1 MTYPAEPD
9 VVAHLAVDDPLPAAI
24 DPLWTRLRAV
34 EERVRHAV
42 AARQAT
48 DPDPEDPYRGQYL
61 TPEAAAR
68 ILDEPGGLDVP
79 GEEPWQPPAGSV
91 LDGLARRFEL
101 SELDLDLLLVAMA
114 PDLDARFERLYGYL
128 NDDLTRRRPTVGLA
142 LELCGLSGTAP
153 ARFRLAPGAP
163 LIEGG
168 LVQVTEPERPPL
180 SRVLVVPDRVTG
192 HLLGSAQP
200 DARLAG
206 VLGEAREDPTAEDAD
221 VRLAAAAAMTG
232 VGLVH
237 LRSRGGDAEGLA
249 AAALHTAG
257 LRPLALDAVALAR
270 RPAEVP
276 ELARAVARE
285 ARLTG
290 AGVVLGPLEALPA
303 EPSERARTLW
313 ALCAA
318 LRGLPLFT
326 HGTGGWAPEWA
337 ADTPVALTVPAPS
350 PERQA
355 ARWRHALERAADEG
369 SPTGGVDAFSRTTGD
384 TSTPGHLTRT
394 ADAGPTTSDADAL
407 AGVGDGVAAGEA
419 GALAQAAGNSVTAS
433 DADAL
438 AEDGGNTA
446 ADEAEALAQAA
457 GDGVTASD
465 ADALAEDGENT
476 AADEAEALAQ
486 AAGNSVTAS
495 DADALAEDGGNT
507 AADEAEALAQAA
519 GDGVATGDVEELA
532 LAVAA
537 HRLDAGQLR
546 RAADVA
552 VRTAVLAGRPVRPDD
567 VRAAVR
573 AQNGAGLDR
582 LARRVEP
589 GVGWDDLVL
598 PPTTHRR
605 LRELALRA
613 RHREQVL
620 GQWGMRPGGGRG
632 RGVIALF
639 AGESGTGKTMSA
651 EVVAADLGMDL
662 YVVDLSTVVDKYIGE
677 TEKNLE
683 RIFTEAS
690 AVNAVLLFDEAD
702 AIFGKRSEVKD
713 AHDRHANIESAYLLQ
728 RMESFDGI
736 AVLTTNLRAN
746 LDEAFT
752 RRLDV
757 VADFPVPDAGHRLA
771 LWDRC
776 LGNLLPRADDLDLA
790 FCADRFELAGGSIRA
805 CAVTA
810 AYLAAESGAPLTM
823 RQVVTAVAQEY
834 RKLGRL
840 VLESEFG
847 PYTADAVGA

>member
-1 MTYPAEPD
+1 MTHIAEPVIDRADAVTHSFD
-9 VVAHLAVDDPLPAAI
+9 V

-42 AARQAT
+42 GARQAK

-91 LDGLARRFEL
+91 LDGLARRFGL

-142 LELCGLSGTAP
+142 LELCGLSGPAP

-206 VLGEAREDPTAEDAD
+206 VLGEAREDPTAQEAD
-221 VRLAAAAAMTG
+221 VRLAAAAATTG

-249 AAALHTAG
+249 AAALHAAG

-303 EPSERARTLW
+303 EPAERVRTLR

-337 ADTPVALTVPAPS
+337 ADTPVVLTVPAPS

-355 ARWRHALERAADEG
+355 ARWRHALERAAGDG
-369 SPTGGVDAFSRTTGD
+369 SATGGVAGFTRTAGD
-384 TSTPGHLTRT
+384 DPTPGHLART
-394 ADAGPTTSDADAL
+394 AGDGSADGRLPRTDGGSSTTGRPARAAGIGSATGDAGAFARTVGEGVAVDDAGALAGGGEDAAAREVNVL
-407 AGVGDGVAAGEA
+407 AGVGGKGVTAGGA
-419 GALAQAAGNSVTAS
+419 GALARAV
-433 DADAL
+433 
-438 AEDGGNTA
+438 
-446 ADEAEALAQAA
+446 
-457 GDGVTASD
+457 
-465 ADALAEDGENT
+465 
-476 AADEAEALAQ
+476 
-486 AAGNSVTAS
+486 
-495 DADALAEDGGNT
+495 
-507 AADEAEALAQAA
+507 
-519 GDGVATGDVEELA
+519 GDGVATGDAEELA

-598 PPTTHRR
+598 PPPTHRR

-776 LGNLLPRADDLDLA
+776 LGDLLPRADDLDLA

-810 AYLAAESGAPLTM
+810 AYLAAESGGPLTM

-840 VLESEFG
+840 VLEGEFG
-847 PYTADAVGA
+847 PYLADAVGA

>member
-1 MTYPAEPD
+1 M
-9 VVAHLAVDDPLPAAI
+9 
-24 DPLWTRLRAV
+24 RLGAV
-34 EERVRHAV
+34 ERRVREAV
-42 AARQAT
+42 AVRRDA
-48 DPDPEDPYRGQYL
+48 DPDPDDPYRGQYL
-61 TPEAAAR
+61 TPEAVAR
-68 ILDEPGGLDVP
+68 ILDGPGGLDVP
-79 GEEPWQPPAGSV
+79 AREPWQPPDGSV
-91 LDGLARRFEL
+91 LGTLARRFGL
-101 SELDLDLLLVAMA
+101 SPLDLDLLLIALA

-142 LELCGLSGTAP
+142 LELCGLGGASP

-163 LIEGG
+163 LVAGG
-168 LVQVTEPERPPL
+168 LLEVTEPERPPL

-192 HLLGSAQP
+192 HLLGDTRP
-200 DARLAG
+200 DARLTG
-206 VLGEAREDPTAEDAD
+206 VLDEVREDPTAEAAE
-221 VRLAAAAAMTG
+221 VHRAAAAAGTG
-232 VGLVH
+232 TGLVH

-249 AAALHTAG
+249 TAALRLAG
-257 LRPLALDAVALAR
+257 LRPLVLDAAALAR
-270 RPAEVP
+270 RPADVP
-276 ELARAVARE
+276 ALARVIALE

-290 AGVVLGPLEALPA
+290 AGVVLGPLAALPGEPA
-303 EPSERARTLW
+303 ERTRTLS
-313 ALCAA
+313 ALCAG
-318 LRGLPLFT
+318 LRGIPLFT
-326 HGTGGWAPEWA
+326 HGTTGWDPAWA
-337 ADTPVALTVPAPS
+337 ADTPVVLTVRAPS
-350 PERQA
+350 PDRQA
-355 ARWRHALERAADEG
+355 ARWRHALTRAAGTAD
-369 SPTGGVDAFSRTTGD
+369 PTGE
-384 TSTPGHLTRT
+384 
-394 ADAGPTTSDADAL
+394 PTVS
-407 AGVGDGVAAGEA
+407 GAAG
-419 GALAQAAGNSVTAS
+419 TARRP
-433 DADAL
+433 AP
-438 AEDGGNTA
+438 
-446 ADEAEALAQAA
+446 
-457 GDGVTASD
+457 GDV
-465 ADALAEDGENT
+465 
-476 AADEAEALAQ
+476 
-486 AAGNSVTAS
+486 VP
-495 DADALAEDGGNT
+495 
-507 AADEAEALAQAA
+507 
-519 GDGVATGDVEELA
+519 VGDVEELA
-532 LAVAA
+532 RAVAA

-546 RAADVA
+546 RAADAA
-552 VRTAVLAGRPVRPDD
+552 VRTAALEGRPVGPDD
-567 VRAAVR
+567 LRVAVR

-582 LARRVEP
+582 LARRLEP

-651 EVVAADLGMDL
+651 EVIAADLGMDL

-757 VADFPVPDAGHRLA
+757 VADFPMPDTGQRLA
-771 LWDRC
+771 LWERC
-776 LGNLLPRADDLDLA
+776 LGDRLPRADDLDLA

-810 AYLAAESGAPLTM
+810 AYLAAESGEPLTM
-823 RQVVTAVAQEY
+823 RQTVTAIAQEY

-847 PYTADAVGA
+847 PYLAEATGA

>member
-1 MTYPAEPD
+1 ME
-9 VVAHLAVDDPLPAAI
+9 HLWV
-24 DPLWTRLRAV
+24 RLGAV

-42 AARQAT
+42 AVRRAA
-48 DPDPEDPYRGQYL
+48 DPDPDDPYRGQYL
-61 TPEAAAR
+61 SPEAVAR
-68 ILDEPGGLDVP
+68 ILDEPGGLGLP
-79 GEEPWQPPAGSV
+79 AGEPWRPPAGSV
-91 LDGLARRFEL
+91 LDGLAGRFGL
-101 SELDLDLLLVAMA
+101 SPLDLDLLLVAVA

-128 NDDLTRRRPTVGLA
+128 NDDLTRRRPTAGLA
-142 LELCGLSGTAP
+142 LELCGLTGAAP

-168 LVQVTEPERPPL
+168 LVEVTEPERPPL
-180 SRVLVVPDRVTG
+180 SRVLAVPDRVTG
-192 HLLGSAQP
+192 HLLGSARP

-206 VLGEAREDPTAEDAD
+206 LLGEVREDPTAEAAE
-221 VRLAAAAAMTG
+221 VRRTAAAAGTG

-249 AAALHTAG
+249 TAALRAAG
-257 LRPLALDAVALAR
+257 LRPLVLDAVALAR
-270 RPAEVP
+270 RRDDVP
-276 ELARAVARE
+276 ELARVAALE

-290 AGVVLGPLEALPA
+290 AGIVLGPLEALPA
-303 EPSERARTLW
+303 EPAERARTLGT
-313 ALCAA
+313 LCGA
-318 LRGLPLFT
+318 LRGIPLVT
-326 HGTGGWAPEWA
+326 HGTVGWDPAWA
-337 ADTPVALTVPAPS
+337 ADTPVVLTVPAPS

-355 ARWRHALERAADEG
+355 ARWRHALDR
-369 SPTGGVDAFSRTTGD
+369 
-384 TSTPGHLTRT
+384 
-394 ADAGPTTSDADAL
+394 
-407 AGVGDGVAAGEA
+407 
-419 GALAQAAGNSVTAS
+419 
-433 DADAL
+433 
-438 AEDGGNTA
+438 
-446 ADEAEALAQAA
+446 AA
-457 GDGVTASD
+457 GDG
-465 ADALAEDGENT
+465 
-476 AADEAEALAQ
+476 
-486 AAGNSVTAS
+486 SVT
-495 DADALAEDGGNT
+495 
-507 AADEAEALAQAA
+507 
-519 GDGVATGDVEELA
+519 GDPEELA
-532 LAVAA
+532 RAVAA

-552 VRTAVLAGRPVRPDD
+552 VRTAALAGRPVRPDD
-567 VRAAVR
+567 LRSAVR

-598 PPTTHRR
+598 PPVTHRR

-613 RHREQVL
+613 RHRERVL

-632 RGVIALF
+632 RGVVALF

-662 YVVDLSTVVDKYIGE
+662 YVVDLSTVVDKYVGE

-757 VADFPVPDAGHRLA
+757 VADFPLPDSGQRLA
-771 LWDRC
+771 LWERC
-776 LGNLLPRADDLDLA
+776 LGDRLPRADDLDLR

-805 CAVTA
+805 CALTA
-810 AYLAAESGAPLTM
+810 AYLAAESGEPLTM
-823 RQVVTAVAQEY
+823 RELVAAVAQEY

-840 VLESEFG
+840 VLEGEFG
-847 PYTADAVGA
+847 PYLAEVTGA

>member
-1 MTYPAEPD
+1 M
-9 VVAHLAVDDPLPAAI
+9 
-24 DPLWTRLRAV
+24 WTRLRLV

-42 AARQAT
+42 AVRRAA
-48 DPDPEDPYRGQYL
+48 DPDPDDPYRGQYL
-61 TPEAAAR
+61 TPEAVAR
-68 ILDEPGGLDVP
+68 ILDEPGGLGLP
-79 GEEPWQPPAGSV
+79 AHEPRHPPAGSV
-91 LDGLARRFEL
+91 LGGLAARFGL
-101 SELDLDLLLVAMA
+101 SPLDLDLLLVAVA
-114 PDLDARFERLYGYL
+114 PDLDPRFERLYGYL

-142 LELCGLSGTAP
+142 LELCGLAGASP

-163 LIEGG
+163 LTAGG
-168 LVQVTEPERPPL
+168 LVEVTEPDRPPL

-192 HLLGSAQP
+192 HLLGDARP
-200 DARLAG
+200 DARLAE
-206 VLGEAREDPTAEDAD
+206 VLGEAHEDPTAEAAE
-221 VRLAAAAAMTG
+221 VRRAAAAAGAGTG
-232 VGLVH
+232 AGAGLVH
-237 LRSRGGDAEGLA
+237 LRGRGGDAAGLA
-249 AAALHTAG
+249 TAALRAAG
-257 LRPLALDAVALAR
+257 LPPLVLDAAALAR
-270 RPAEVP
+270 RSDDVP
-276 ELARAVARE
+276 ELARVAALE

-303 EPSERARTLW
+303 RPAERARTLA
-313 ALCAA
+313 ALCGA
-318 LRGLPLFT
+318 LRGIPLLT
-326 HGTGGWAPEWA
+326 HGTAGWDPAWA
-337 ADTPVALTVPAPS
+337 ADSPVVLTVSAP
-350 PERQA
+350 PPGRQA
-355 ARWRHALERAADEG
+355 ARWRHALERAAGDG
-369 SPTGGVDAFSRTTGD
+369 SAPGD
-384 TSTPGHLTRT
+384 T
-394 ADAGPTTSDADAL
+394 
-407 AGVGDGVAAGEA
+407 
-419 GALAQAAGNSVTAS
+419 
-433 DADAL
+433 
-438 AEDGGNTA
+438 
-446 ADEAEALAQAA
+446 EALAR
-457 GDGVTASD
+457 S
-465 ADALAEDGENT
+465 
-476 AADEAEALAQ
+476 
-486 AAGNSVTAS
+486 
-495 DADALAEDGGNT
+495 
-507 AADEAEALAQAA
+507 
-519 GDGVATGDVEELA
+519 
-532 LAVAA
+532 VAA
-537 HRLDAGQLR
+537 HRLDSGRLR

-552 VRTAVLAGRPVRPDD
+552 TRTAALEGRPVGPDD
-567 VRAAVR
+567 LRAAVR

-582 LARRVEP
+582 LARRIEP

-662 YVVDLSTVVDKYIGE
+662 YVVDLSTVVDKYVGE

-757 VADFPVPDAGHRLA
+757 VADFPVPDAGRRLA
-771 LWDRC
+771 LWERC
-776 LGNLLPRADDLDLA
+776 LGERLPRDGDVDLA

-810 AYLAAESGAPLTM
+810 AYLAAEADGPLTM

-840 VLESEFG
+840 VLEGEFG
-847 PYTADAVGA
+847 PWLAVAAEA

>member
-1 MTYPAEPD
+1 MTHHATVEPS
-9 VVAHLAVDDPLPAAI
+9 VEPSGEPSVEPGAPVDA
-24 DPLWTRLRAV
+24 LWERLRAV
-34 EERVRHAV
+34 EERVRWAV
-42 AARQAT
+42 EERRAG
-48 DPDPEDPYRGQYL
+48 DPDPDDPYRGQYL

-68 ILDEPGGLDVP
+68 ILDGPGGLGLP
-79 GEEPWQPPAGSV
+79 GPDPWQPPAGSV
-91 LDGLARRFEL
+91 LAPLAARFGL
-101 SELDLDLLLVAMA
+101 SPLDLDLLLVAVA

-142 LELCGLSGTAP
+142 LELCGLAGAAP

-163 LIEGG
+163 LVAGG
-168 LVQVTEPERPPL
+168 LVEVTEPERPPL
-180 SRVLVVPDRVTG
+180 SRVLVVPDRVTA
-192 HLLGSAQP
+192 HLLGNAWP

-206 VLGEAREDPTAEDAD
+206 VLDEAREDPTAEPEA
-221 VRLAAAAAMTG
+221 VRRTAAAVRTG
-232 VGLVH
+232 TGLVQ
-237 LRSRGGDAEGLA
+237 LRGRGDTGGLA
-249 AAALHTAG
+249 VAALGAAG
-257 LRPLALDAVALAR
+257 LRPLVLDAAALAR
-270 RPAEVP
+270 RSGDVP
-276 ELARAVARE
+276 ELARVAALE

-290 AGVVLGPLEALPA
+290 AGVVLGPLEALPD
-303 EPSERARTLW
+303 EPAERARTLRT
-313 ALCAA
+313 LCSA
-318 LRGLPLFT
+318 LRGIPLLI
-326 HGTGGWAPEWA
+326 HGTPGWDPLWA
-337 ADTPVALTVPAPS
+337 ADTPVVVTVPAPS

-355 ARWRHALERAADEG
+355 ARWRHALERAA
-369 SPTGGVDAFSRTTGD
+369 
-384 TSTPGHLTRT
+384 
-394 ADAGPTTSDADAL
+394 
-407 AGVGDGVAAGEA
+407 GDG
-419 GALAQAAGNSVTAS
+419 SVPDDT
-433 DADAL
+433 
-438 AEDGGNTA
+438 
-446 ADEAEALAQAA
+446 EALAR
-457 GDGVTASD
+457 
-465 ADALAEDGENT
+465 
-476 AADEAEALAQ
+476 
-486 AAGNSVTAS
+486 
-495 DADALAEDGGNT
+495 
-507 AADEAEALAQAA
+507 
-519 GDGVATGDVEELA
+519 
-532 LAVAA
+532 AVAA
-537 HRLDAGQLR
+537 HRLDSGQVR

-552 VRTAVLAGRPVRPDD
+552 VRTAAVAGRPVHPDD
-567 VRAAVR
+567 LRTAVR

-589 GVGWDDLVL
+589 SVGWDDLVL
-598 PPTTHRR
+598 PPLTHRR

-662 YVVDLSTVVDKYIGE
+662 YVVDLSTVVDKYVGE

-757 VADFPVPDAGHRLA
+757 IADFPVPDATQRLA
-771 LWDRC
+771 LWERC
-776 LGNLLPRADDLDLA
+776 LGDRLPRAGDLDLG

-810 AYLAAESGAPLTM
+810 AYLAAESGTPLTM
-823 RQVVTAVAQEY
+823 SQVVTAIAQEY

-840 VLESEFG
+840 VLETEFG
-847 PYTADAVGA
+847 PYLSEAVGA

>member
-1 MTYPAEPD
+1 MTHTAEPPVLAAPGPASRPAPDAVSAD
-9 VVAHLAVDDPLPAAI
+9 VSANVEHLWARI
-24 DPLWTRLRAV
+24 RLI
-34 EERVRHAV
+34 EERVRRAV
-42 AARQAT
+42 AARRAA
-48 DPDPEDPYRGQYL
+48 DPDPDDPYRGQYF
-61 TPEAAAR
+61 TPEAITR
-68 ILDEPGGLDVP
+68 ILDDPGGLDVP
-79 GEEPWQPPAGSV
+79 AHEPWQPPPGSV
-91 LDGLARRFEL
+91 LEGLAARFGL
-101 SELDLDLLLVAMA
+101 SALDLDLLLIAVA
-114 PDLDARFERLYGYL
+114 PDLDARFERFYGYL

-142 LELCGLSGTAP
+142 LELCGLAGATA

-163 LIEGG
+163 LVEGG
-168 LVQVTEPERPPL
+168 LLEITEPERPPL
-180 SRVLVVPDRVTG
+180 SRVLAVPDRVSG
-192 HLLGSAQP
+192 HLLGNARP

-206 VLGEAREDPTAEDAD
+206 VLGEVGEDPTAEAAE
-221 VRLAAAAAMTG
+221 VHRAAAAAGTG
-232 VGLVH
+232 TGLVH

-249 AAALHTAG
+249 TAALRAAG
-257 LRPLALDAVALAR
+257 LRPLVLDAAALAR
-270 RPAEVP
+270 RSGDVP
-276 ELARAVARE
+276 ELARIAARE

-290 AGVVLGPLEALPA
+290 AGAVLGPLEALPA
-303 EPSERARTLW
+303 EPAERARTLG

-318 LRGLPLFT
+318 LRGIPLFT
-326 HGTGGWAPEWA
+326 HGTTGWDPAWA
-337 ADTPVALTVPAPS
+337 ADAPVVLTVAAPS
-350 PERQA
+350 PGRQA
-355 ARWRHALERAADEG
+355 ARWRHALDR
-369 SPTGGVDAFSRTTGD
+369 
-384 TSTPGHLTRT
+384 
-394 ADAGPTTSDADAL
+394 
-407 AGVGDGVAAGEA
+407 
-419 GALAQAAGNSVTAS
+419 
-433 DADAL
+433 
-438 AEDGGNTA
+438 
-446 ADEAEALAQAA
+446 AA
-457 GDGVTASD
+457 GDDS
-465 ADALAEDGENT
+465 
-476 AADEAEALAQ
+476 
-486 AAGNSVTAS
+486 
-495 DADALAEDGGNT
+495 
-507 AADEAEALAQAA
+507 
-519 GDGVATGDVEELA
+519 ATGDAEVLA
-532 LAVAA
+532 RAVAA

-546 RAADVA
+546 RAADAA
-552 VRTAVLAGRPVRPDD
+552 VRTAALAGGPVRPDD
-567 VRAAVR
+567 LQSAVR

-598 PPTTHRR
+598 PPLTHRR

-662 YVVDLSTVVDKYIGE
+662 YVVDLSTVVDKYVGE

-702 AIFGKRSEVKD
+702 AIFGKRSEVKG

-757 VADFPVPDAGHRLA
+757 VADFPVPDSGQRLA

-776 LGNLLPRADDLDLA
+776 LGERLPRADDLDLG

-810 AYLAAESGAPLTM
+810 AYLAAESGSPLTM
-823 RQVVTAVAQEY
+823 RQVVTAVVQEY

-840 VLESEFG
+840 VLEGEFG
-847 PYTADAVGA
+847 PYMADAGGA

>member
-1 MTYPAEPD
+1 MTHTAEDVADARAESEAEVAGSSGTEADVAARSAVRLGAEAVPDDLEHTAEPATAARTD
-9 VVAHLAVDDPLPAAI
+9 VRPDAEAVLADLDH
-24 DPLWTRLRAV
+24 LWTRLRVV

-42 AARQAT
+42 AVRRAG
-48 DPDPEDPYRGQYL
+48 DPDPDDPYRGQYL
-61 TPEAAAR
+61 TPEAVAR
-68 ILDEPGGLDVP
+68 ILDTPGGLDVP
-79 GEEPWQPPAGSV
+79 ADEPWHPPAGSL
-91 LDGLARRFEL
+91 LDGLARRFGL
-101 SELDLDLLLVAMA
+101 SPLDLDLLLVAVA

-128 NDDLTRRRPTVGLA
+128 NDDLTRRRPTVRLA
-142 LELCGLSGTAP
+142 LELCGLGGAAT

-168 LVQVTEPERPPL
+168 LVEVTEPERPPL
-180 SRVLVVPDRVTG
+180 SRALAVPDRVTG
-192 HLLGSAQP
+192 HLLGSARP

-206 VLGEAREDPTAEDAD
+206 VLGEAWEDPTAEATD
-221 VRLAAAAAMTG
+221 VHRTAAAAGTG
-232 VGLVH
+232 SGLVH

-249 AAALHTAG
+249 TAALRAAG
-257 LRPLALDAVALAR
+257 LRALALDAAALAR
-270 RPAEVP
+270 RSGDVP
-276 ELARAVARE
+276 GLARTVARE

-290 AGVVLGPLEALPA
+290 AGVVLGPLQALPE
-303 EPSERARTLW
+303 EPAERARTLT

-318 LRGLPLFT
+318 LRGIPLIT
-326 HGTGGWAPEWA
+326 HGTIGWDPVWA
-337 ADTPVALTVPAPS
+337 ADAPVVLTVPAPS

-355 ARWRHALERAADEG
+355 ARWRHALERAADDG
-369 SPTGGVDAFSRTTGD
+369 SMSGD
-384 TSTPGHLTRT
+384 T
-394 ADAGPTTSDADAL
+394 
-407 AGVGDGVAAGEA
+407 EA
-419 GALAQAAGNSVTAS
+419 
-433 DADAL
+433 
-438 AEDGGNTA
+438 
-446 ADEAEALAQAA
+446 
-457 GDGVTASD
+457 
-465 ADALAEDGENT
+465 
-476 AADEAEALAQ
+476 
-486 AAGNSVTAS
+486 
-495 DADALAEDGGNT
+495 
-507 AADEAEALAQAA
+507 
-519 GDGVATGDVEELA
+519 LA

-537 HRLDAGQLR
+537 HRLDSGQVR

-552 VRTAVLAGRPVRPDD
+552 VRTAVVAGRPVGPDD
-567 VRAAVR
+567 LRTAVR
-573 AQNGAGLDR
+573 AQNGAGLER

-598 PPTTHRR
+598 PAPTHRR

-613 RHREQVL
+613 RHRDQVL

-662 YVVDLSTVVDKYIGE
+662 YVVDLSTVVDKYVGE

-757 VADFPVPDAGHRLA
+757 VADFPVPDAGQRLA
-771 LWDRC
+771 LWERC
-776 LGNLLPRADDLDLA
+776 LGARLPRADDLDLG

-810 AYLAAESGAPLTM
+810 AYLAAESGRPLTM

-840 VLESEFG
+840 VLEGEFG
-847 PYTADAVGA
+847 PYLAEALDA

>member
-1 MTYPAEPD
+1 MTHIAEPVIDRADAVTHSFD
-9 VVAHLAVDDPLPAAI
+9 V

-42 AARQAT
+42 GARQAK

-91 LDGLARRFEL
+91 LDGLARRFGL

-206 VLGEAREDPTAEDAD
+206 VLGEAREDPTAQEAD
-221 VRLAAAAAMTG
+221 VHFAAAAATTG

-249 AAALHTAG
+249 AAALHAAG

-303 EPSERARTLW
+303 EPAERVRTLR

-337 ADTPVALTVPAPS
+337 ADTPVVLTVPAPS

-355 ARWRHALERAADEG
+355 ARWRHALERAAGDG
-369 SPTGGVDAFSRTTGD
+369 SATGGVAGFTRTAGD
-384 TSTPGHLTRT
+384 DPTPGHLART
-394 ADAGPTTSDADAL
+394 AGDGSADGRLPRTDGGSSTTGRPARAAGIGSATGDAGAFARAVGEGVAVGDAGAL
-407 AGVGDGVAAGEA
+407 AGVGEDAAAREVNVLAGVGGKGVTAGGA
-419 GALAQAAGNSVTAS
+419 GALARAV
-433 DADAL
+433 
-438 AEDGGNTA
+438 
-446 ADEAEALAQAA
+446 
-457 GDGVTASD
+457 
-465 ADALAEDGENT
+465 
-476 AADEAEALAQ
+476 
-486 AAGNSVTAS
+486 
-495 DADALAEDGGNT
+495 
-507 AADEAEALAQAA
+507 
-519 GDGVATGDVEELA
+519 GDGVATGDAEELA

-776 LGNLLPRADDLDLA
+776 LGDLLPRADDLDLA

-810 AYLAAESGAPLTM
+810 AYLAAESGGPLTM

-840 VLESEFG
+840 VLEGEFG
-847 PYTADAVGA
+847 PYLADAVGA

>member
-1 MTYPAEPD
+1 MTYTVEPAVGGGVGPGGD
-9 VVAHLAVDDPLPAAI
+9 TGV
-24 DPLWTRLRAV
+24 DPLWERLGAV
-34 EERVRHAV
+34 EARVREAV
-42 AARQAT
+42 AVRRSA
-48 DPDPEDPYRGQYL
+48 DPDPDDPYRGQYL
-61 TPEAAAR
+61 TPEAVAR
-68 ILDEPGGLDVP
+68 ILDEPGGLDMP
-79 GEEPWQPPAGSV
+79 AQGLWQPPAGSV
-91 LDGLARRFEL
+91 LDGLVRRFGL
-101 SELDLDLLLVAMA
+101 SSLDLDLLLVAMA

-142 LELCGLSGTAP
+142 LELCGLGGASP

-163 LIEGG
+163 LIAHG
-168 LVQVTEPERPPL
+168 LVEVTEPERPPL
-180 SRVLVVPDRVTG
+180 SRVLAVPDRVTA
-192 HLLGSAQP
+192 HLLGGTRP
-200 DARLAG
+200 DARLTG
-206 VLGEAREDPTAEDAD
+206 VLGEAREDPTAEAAD
-221 VRLAAAAAMTG
+221 VHRAAAAAGTG

-249 AAALHTAG
+249 TAALHAAG
-257 LRPLALDAVALAR
+257 LGPLVLDAVALAR
-270 RPAEVP
+270 RSADVPA
-276 ELARAVARE
+276 LARVIALE

-290 AGVVLGPLEALPA
+290 SGVVLGPLTALPG
-303 EPSERARTLW
+303 EPAERARTLSS
-313 ALCAA
+313 LCAG
-318 LRGLPLFT
+318 LRGIPLFT
-326 HGTGGWAPEWA
+326 HGTTGWDPAWA
-337 ADTPVALTVPAPS
+337 ADTPVVLNVEAPS

-355 ARWRHALERAADEG
+355 ARWRHALDR
-369 SPTGGVDAFSRTTGD
+369 
-384 TSTPGHLTRT
+384 
-394 ADAGPTTSDADAL
+394 
-407 AGVGDGVAAGEA
+407 
-419 GALAQAAGNSVTAS
+419 
-433 DADAL
+433 
-438 AEDGGNTA
+438 
-446 ADEAEALAQAA
+446 AA
-457 GDGVTASD
+457 GDAV
-465 ADALAEDGENT
+465 
-476 AADEAEALAQ
+476 
-486 AAGNSVTAS
+486 
-495 DADALAEDGGNT
+495 
-507 AADEAEALAQAA
+507 
-519 GDGVATGDVEELA
+519 TGDVEALA
-532 LAVAA
+532 RAVAA
-537 HRLDAGQLR
+537 HRLDSGQLR
-546 RAADVA
+546 RAADAA
-552 VRTAVLAGRPVRPDD
+552 VRTATIEGRQVGPDD
-567 VRAAVR
+567 LRTAVR

-757 VADFPVPDAGHRLA
+757 VADFPVPDAGQRLA

-776 LGNLLPRADDLDLA
+776 LGDRLPRGDDLDLA

-810 AYLAAESGAPLTM
+810 AYLAAESGEPLTM
-823 RQVVTAVAQEY
+823 RQTVTAIAQEY

-847 PYTADAVGA
+847 PYLAQAAGA

>member
-1 MTYPAEPD
+1 ME
-9 VVAHLAVDDPLPAAI
+9 H
-24 DPLWTRLRAV
+24 LWTRLRVV

-42 AARQAT
+42 AVRRAA
-48 DPDPEDPYRGQYL
+48 DPDPDDPYRGQYL

-79 GEEPWQPPAGSV
+79 AHEPWHPPAGSV
-91 LDGLARRFEL
+91 LDGLAGRFGL
-101 SELDLDLLLVAMA
+101 SSLDMDLLLVAVA

-128 NDDLTRRRPTVGLA
+128 NDDLTRRRPTVGLT
-142 LELCGLSGTAP
+142 LELCGLAGAAA

-168 LVQVTEPERPPL
+168 LVEVTEPERPPL

-192 HLLGSAQP
+192 HLLGSGRP

-206 VLGEAREDPTAEDAD
+206 VLGEVWEDPTAEAEE
-221 VRLAAAAAMTG
+221 VHRTAAAAGTG

-249 AAALHTAG
+249 TAALRAAG
-257 LRPLALDAVALAR
+257 PRPLVLDTAALAR
-270 RPAEVP
+270 RSGDAP
-276 ELARAVARE
+276 ELARVAARE

-303 EPSERARTLW
+303 EPAERARTLRT
-313 ALCAA
+313 LCTA
-318 LRGLPLFT
+318 LRGIPLLT
-326 HGTGGWAPEWA
+326 HGTVGWDPAWA
-337 ADTPVALTVPAPS
+337 ADTPVVLTVPAPS

-355 ARWRHALERAADEG
+355 ARWRHALDRAAGAAGDG
-369 SPTGGVDAFSRTTGD
+369 SVTGD
-384 TSTPGHLTRT
+384 
-394 ADAGPTTSDADAL
+394 
-407 AGVGDGVAAGEA
+407 
-419 GALAQAAGNSVTAS
+419 
-433 DADAL
+433 
-438 AEDGGNTA
+438 
-446 ADEAEALAQAA
+446 AEALAR
-457 GDGVTASD
+457 
-465 ADALAEDGENT
+465 
-476 AADEAEALAQ
+476 
-486 AAGNSVTAS
+486 
-495 DADALAEDGGNT
+495 
-507 AADEAEALAQAA
+507 
-519 GDGVATGDVEELA
+519 
-532 LAVAA
+532 AVAA
-537 HRLDAGQLR
+537 HRLDSGQVR

-552 VRTAVLAGRPVRPDD
+552 VRTAALAVRPVRPDD
-567 VRAAVR
+567 LQTAVR

-662 YVVDLSTVVDKYIGE
+662 YVVDLSTVVDKYVGE

-757 VADFPVPDAGHRLA
+757 VADFPVPDAGRRLA
-771 LWDRC
+771 LWERC
-776 LGNLLPRADDLDLA
+776 LGDRLPRAGDLDLG

-810 AYLAAESGAPLTM
+810 AYLAAESGEPLTM

-847 PYTADAVGA
+847 PYLGEVIGA

>member
-1 MTYPAEPD
+1 MADGVPARPGTEAVPAD
-9 VVAHLAVDDPLPAAI
+9 VDH
-24 DPLWTRLRAV
+24 LWTRLRLV

-42 AARQAT
+42 AVRRAA
-48 DPDPEDPYRGQYL
+48 DPDPDDPYRGQYL

-79 GEEPWQPPAGSV
+79 AHEPWRPPAGSV
-91 LDGLARRFEL
+91 LGGLAVRFGL
-101 SELDLDLLLVAMA
+101 SSLDLDLLLIAVA

-142 LELCGLSGTAP
+142 LELCGLAGASS

-163 LIEGG
+163 LVAGG
-168 LVQVTEPERPPL
+168 LVEVTEPERPPL
-180 SRVLVVPDRVTG
+180 SRVLVVPDRVTA
-192 HLLGSAQP
+192 HLLGDVRP
-200 DARLAG
+200 DVRLAG
-206 VLGEAREDPTAEDAD
+206 VLDEAREDPTADAAE
-221 VRLAAAAAMTG
+221 VHRAAAAAGTG
-232 VGLVH
+232 AGLVL

-249 AAALHTAG
+249 PAALRAAG
-257 LRPLALDAVALAR
+257 LRPLVLDAAALAR
-270 RPAEVP
+270 RSGDVP
-276 ELARAVARE
+276 ELARVAALE

-290 AGVVLGPLEALPA
+290 AGVVLGPLEALPE
-303 EPSERARTLW
+303 EPGERARTLR

-318 LRGLPLFT
+318 LRGLPLLT
-326 HGTGGWAPEWA
+326 YGAVGWDPAWA
-337 ADTPVALTVPAPS
+337 ADTPVVLTVPPPS

-355 ARWRHALERAADEG
+355 ARWRYALGRAAAGD
-369 SPTGGVDAFSRTTGD
+369 GGVSGDDLLTGD
-384 TSTPGHLTRT
+384 DVVTGASVVT
-394 ADAGPTTSDADAL
+394 
-407 AGVGDGVAAGEA
+407 GD
-419 GALAQAAGNSVTAS
+419 
-433 DADAL
+433 
-438 AEDGGNTA
+438 
-446 ADEAEALAQAA
+446 AEALAR
-457 GDGVTASD
+457 
-465 ADALAEDGENT
+465 
-476 AADEAEALAQ
+476 
-486 AAGNSVTAS
+486 
-495 DADALAEDGGNT
+495 
-507 AADEAEALAQAA
+507 
-519 GDGVATGDVEELA
+519 
-532 LAVAA
+532 AVAA
-537 HRLDAGQLR
+537 HRLDSGQLR

-552 VRTAVLAGRPVRPDD
+552 TRTAALEGRPVGAEDLRT
-567 VRAAVR
+567 AVR

-589 GVGWDDLVL
+589 DVGWDDLVL
-598 PPTTHRR
+598 PPATHRR

-662 YVVDLSTVVDKYIGE
+662 YVVDLSTVVDKYVGE

-757 VADFPVPDAGHRLA
+757 VADFPVPDADQRLA
-771 LWDRC
+771 LWERC
-776 LGNLLPRADDLDLA
+776 LGDRLPRAGDLDLA

-810 AYLAAESGAPLTM
+810 AYLAAESGQPLTM
-823 RQVVTAVAQEY
+823 RQTVAAIAQEY

-847 PYTADAVGA
+847 PYLAEATGA

>member
-1 MTYPAEPD
+1 MTTD
-9 VVAHLAVDDPLPAAI
+9 VVSASSEAEHL
-24 DPLWTRLRAV
+24 WSRLRLV

-42 AARQAT
+42 AVRRAA
-48 DPDPEDPYRGQYL
+48 DPDPDDPYRGQYL
-61 TPEAAAR
+61 TPDAVAR
-68 ILDEPGGLDVP
+68 ILDEPGGLAVP
-79 GEEPWQPPAGSV
+79 GHEPWQPSAGSV
-91 LDGLARRFEL
+91 LDGLARRFGL
-101 SELDLDLLLVAMA
+101 SPLDLDLLLVALA

-142 LELCGLSGTAP
+142 LELCGLAGAAP

-168 LVQVTEPERPPL
+168 LVVVTEAELPPL

-192 HLLGSAQP
+192 HLLGSSRP

-206 VLGEAREDPTAEDAD
+206 VLGEAREDPTAEAAE
-221 VRLAAAAAMTG
+221 VHRAAAAAGTG

-237 LRSRGGDAEGLA
+237 LRSRGGDAAGLA
-249 AAALHTAG
+249 TAALRAAG
-257 LRPLALDAVALAR
+257 LRPLVLDAVALAR
-270 RPAEVP
+270 RPGDVP
-276 ELARAVARE
+276 ELARVAARE

-303 EPSERARTLW
+303 EPAERARTLG

-318 LRGLPLFT
+318 LRGMPLLT
-326 HGTGGWAPEWA
+326 HGTVGWAPEWA
-337 ADTPVALTVPAPS
+337 ADTPVVLNVPAPS

-355 ARWRHALERAADEG
+355 ARWRHALERAAG
-369 SPTGGVDAFSRTTGD
+369 SDNS
-384 TSTPGHLTRT
+384 
-394 ADAGPTTSDADAL
+394 
-407 AGVGDGVAAGEA
+407 GDGSRDSHSSGSRDSHSS
-419 GALAQAAGNSVTAS
+419 GSRDSHSSGSGSRDSHSSGSRDRL
-433 DADAL
+433 
-438 AEDGGNTA
+438 
-446 ADEAEALAQAA
+446 
-457 GDGVTASD
+457 
-465 ADALAEDGENT
+465 
-476 AADEAEALAQ
+476 
-486 AAGNSVTAS
+486 
-495 DADALAEDGGNT
+495 
-507 AADEAEALAQAA
+507 
-519 GDGVATGDVEELA
+519 ATGDVEALA
-532 LAVAA
+532 EAVAA
-537 HRLDAGQLR
+537 HRLDSGQLH

-552 VRTAVLAGRPVRPDD
+552 VRTAALAGRPVRPDD
-567 VRAAVR
+567 LRTAVR

-598 PPTTHRR
+598 PPSTHRR

-757 VADFPVPDAGHRLA
+757 VADFPVPDSGRRLD
-771 LWDRC
+771 LWERC
-776 LGNLLPRADDLDLA
+776 LGDRLPRAGDLDLV

-810 AYLAAESGAPLTM
+810 AYLAAESGSPLTM
-823 RQVVTAVAQEY
+823 RQLVTAVAQEY

-847 PYTADAVGA
+847 PYLAVATGA

>member
-1 MTYPAEPD
+1 MTYTAEPD
-9 VVAHLAVDDPLPAAI
+9 VAAHLAVDDPLPAAV

-42 AARQAT
+42 GARQAK

-91 LDGLARRFEL
+91 LDGLARRFGL

-200 DARLAG
+200 EARLAG
-206 VLGEAREDPTAEDAD
+206 VLGEAREDPTAEEAD
-221 VRLAAAAAMTG
+221 VHLAAAAAMTG

-249 AAALHTAG
+249 AAALHAAG

-303 EPSERARTLW
+303 EPAERARTLR

-318 LRGLPLFT
+318 LRGIPLFT

-355 ARWRHALERAADEG
+355 ARWRHALERAAGDG
-369 SPTGGVDAFSRTTGD
+369 SATGGVAGLTRTAGD
-384 TSTPGHLTRT
+384 DSTPGHLART
-394 ADAGPTTSDADAL
+394 AGDGSADGRLPRTDGDSSTTGRLARAAGIGYVTGDAGAFARAVGEGVAVGDACALAGGGEDAAARDVNAL
-407 AGVGDGVAAGEA
+407 AGVGGKGVTAGGA
-419 GALAQAAGNSVTAS
+419 GALDRAV
-433 DADAL
+433 
-438 AEDGGNTA
+438 
-446 ADEAEALAQAA
+446 
-457 GDGVTASD
+457 
-465 ADALAEDGENT
+465 
-476 AADEAEALAQ
+476 
-486 AAGNSVTAS
+486 
-495 DADALAEDGGNT
+495 
-507 AADEAEALAQAA
+507 
-519 GDGVATGDVEELA
+519 GDGVATAGVEELA

-790 FCADRFELAGGSIRA
+790 FCAERFELAGGSIRA

-847 PYTADAVGA
+847 PYLADAVGA